1 MNRRQFVKNIS
12 AGSFL
17 LSTGHFSLK
26 NLADLKPEMVK
37 LTILHTN
44 DVHSRIDP
52 FPLDGSANQGLGGA
66 ARRATLLKK
75 IRAAEEN
82 VLLLDAGDI
91 FQGTPYFN
99 VYGGEI
105 ELKLMSEMGYDA
117 ATIGNHDFDG
127 GIEQLAKQLKNANF
141 PLLIANYDFSDT
153 PMANKT
159 LPYKVFKK
167 DGLRIGVFGIG
178 IELKS
183 LVPDALYGNTIY
195 NDPLSIA
202 NKTAE
207 KLRFEEKCDYVIC
220 LSHLG
225 YRYDRANEMHKISD
239 IKLAENSRHINLIIG
254 GHTHTFLSK
263 PDMRKNA
270 DGEAVIVN
278 QVGWGGILLGR
289 IDVVFERTKAAR
301 CETCQNIQIG

>member
-225 YRYDRANEMHKISD
+225 YRYDRANETHKISD

-254 GHTHTFLSK
+254 GHTHTFLNK